1 MNYQLSHS
9 DPREVV
15 ETYRHGGPCEVV
27 EVYTRPLPRCMAPKA
42 PSPSAKL
49 KKHRRK
55 GFFIFLLCM
64 AAVLLLA
71 VAARFLPP
79 LLQQWWSPAP
89 YYGDGFGDYYGDYWY
104 SAEDD
109 EDREITI
116 PAYPTGQGARIVIDR
131 DKGEGLTAQEIYQ
144 KVNPSVVTVMVQLS
158 DTTDYS
164 RMGVGTGVIFTEDG
178 YILTNHHV
186 VQGGCE
192 CSVMLASGYVYE
204 AKFVAGDAENDLAV
218 LKVEQTGLPAAE
230 LVDSDT
236 LMVGD
241 QVYAIGNPLSV
252 ELRGTFTD
260 GIVSAINRDVQV
272 DGRTMTLI
280 QTNAAL
286 NSGNSGGPLINDCGQ
301 VVGINVVKM
310 MSSYDTVE
318 GLGFAIPTAS
328 MERIVGD
335 LLEYGQVQPQASIGV
350 SVRNLGVDLGNGIRG
365 IEVLEV
371 TPGSSADRSGVE
383 KGDFVIAAGG
393 MEIDTSDALLR
404 VRSRYYLG
412 DEMPMTLWRSGE
424 IIEVTL
430 TLDQEAE

>member
-1 MNYQLSHS
+1 MDYQLSHS

-15 ETYRHGGPCEVV
+15 ETYRHPEPEQVV
-27 EVYTRPLPRCMAPKA
+27 EVYTRPLPRSMAPKA

-49 KKHRRK
+49 KKKRRK
-55 GFFIFLLCM
+55 GVLIFLACVL
-64 AAVLLLA
+64 AVVLLA
-71 VAARFLPP
+71 AAARFLPP
-79 LLQQWWSPAP
+79 LLYRLWSPSP
-89 YYGDGFGDYYGDYWY
+89 YYGDNFGDYYGDYWY
-104 SAEDD
+104 SSDD
-109 EDREITI
+109 EDSEITI
-116 PAYPTGQGARIVIDR
+116 PTYPIGQNAKITIQR
-131 DKGEGLTAQEIYQ
+131 DKGESLTAQEIYQ
-144 KVNPSVVTVMVQLS
+144 KVNPTVVTVMVQLS
-158 DTTDYS
+158 DSSDYS

-186 VQGGCE
+186 VEGGCE
-192 CSVMLASGYVYE
+192 CSVMLSTGHVYE
-204 AKFVAGDAENDLAV
+204 AKYVASDAENDLAV

-236 LMVGD
+236 LTVGD
-241 QVYAIGNPLSV
+241 KVYAIGNPLGV

-272 DGRTMTLI
+272 DSRTMTLI

-335 LLEYGQVQPQASIGV
+335 LLEYGEVQPQASIGI
-350 SVRNLGVDLGNGIRG
+350 SVQISGTDLGNGLRG
-365 IEVLEV
+365 IQVLEV
-371 TPGSSADRSGVE
+371 TPDSSADRCGVE
-383 KGDFVIAAGG
+383 VGDFVIAAGG
-393 MEIDTSDALLR
+393 VDIDSSAALLR
-404 VRSRYYLG
+404 VRNRYHLG
-412 DEMPMTLWRSGE
+412 DEMPMTIWRDGQT
-424 IIEVTL
+424 IEVVL
-430 TLDQEAE
+430 LLDQAAE